1 MSANFGVIV
10 FPGSNCDHDAYHALA
25 HVMNAHAQFIWHK
38 DKDLSGIDFLLVP
51 GGFSYGDY
59 LRSGAIARFS
69 PIMNSVIEFADKG
82 GPVLGICNG
91 FQILLEAGL
100 LPGAMRHNEQLRFVS
115 KQAYIRCET
124 SDTLFTRTINKGDVL
139 QLPVAHGEGN
149 YVTDGDQLKK
159 LQDNDQIVFRYCNS
173 EGELT
178 AESNFNGSI
187 DHIAAICNQQRNV
200 LGMMPHPERAV
211 ESILGSDD
219 GKQIFESVLQELAAV
234 KT

>member
-25 HVMNAHAQFIWHK
+25 HIMNAKTKFLWHK
-38 DKDLSGIDFLLVP
+38 DTDLSDIDFLLVP

-69 PIMNSVIEFADKG
+69 PIMQSVVDFAEKG

-100 LPGAMRHNEQLRFVS
+100 LPGAMQHNQELRFVC
-115 KQAYIRCET
+115 KHTHIRCET
-124 SDTLFTRTINKGDVL
+124 SDTLFTRNIEKGSVL
-139 QLPVAHGEGN
+139 KVPVAHGEGN
-149 YVTDGDQLKK
+149 YVTDEDQLKK
-159 LQDNDQIVFRYCNS
+159 LQDNDQVVFRYCDTKGQTT
-173 EGELT
+173 EE
-178 AESNFNGSI
+178 ANFNGSV
-187 DHIAAICNQQRNV
+187 DNIAGICNTGRNV

-211 ESILGSDD
+211 ESILGSED
-219 GKQIFESVLQELAAV
+219 GKKIFESVLNELAVA
-234 KT
+234 

>member
-25 HVMNAHAQFIWHK
+25 HVMNANTKFLWHK
-38 DKDLSGIDFLLVP
+38 DTDLSDIDFLLIP

-69 PIMNSVIEFADKG
+69 PIMQSVIEFAKKG

-100 LPGAMRHNEQLRFVS
+100 LPGAMLHNQQLRFVC
-115 KQAYIRCET
+115 KQTFIRCET
-124 SDTLFTRTINKGDVL
+124 SDTLFTRNIPKGEVL
-139 QLPVAHGEGN
+139 KVPVAHGEGN
-149 YVTDGDQLKK
+149 YFTDAGQLKE
-159 LQDNDQIVFRYCNS
+159 LQDNDQIVFRYCNAD
-173 EGELT
+173 GET
-178 AESNFNGSI
+178 TEDANFNGSI
-187 DHIAAICNQQRNV
+187 DNIAGICNSGRNV

-211 ESILGSDD
+211 EEILGSSD
-219 GKQIFESVLQELAAV
+219 GKQIFESVLKELAVA
-234 KT
+234 